1 MRSKHDQTFVKHID
15 GAGYGAGEPKPIMDE
30 DDALEQAEA
39 DIRRLK
45 ALLLVAV
52 SLATE
57 AKPAMTML
65 SGGDIPNWVTNF
77 EKLQAL
83 TSNEL

>member
-1 MRSKHDQTFVKHID
+1 MRSKYDPTFARYID
-15 GAGYGAGEPKPIMDE
+15 AAGYGASPQGPIMDE
-30 DDALEQAEA
+30 DHVLEQAEA
-39 DIRRLK
+39 KIRRLK

-57 AKPAMTML
+57 AKPAMTL
-65 SGGDIPNWVTNF
+65 FSGGDIPNWVTNF
-77 EKLQAL
+77 ETLQAL